1 MPILNSFGFPVY
13 LVSSN
18 GARIHALDKRLLYS
32 FDIKSEHIQSVLSI
46 AIDAEVTTVL
56 FKENIWLTNKYN
68 KKLNDFQPE
77 IMYRPEL
84 VNFNELEDYAG
95 IKLLFTDNHSKLLC

>member
-1 MPILNSFGFPVY
+1 VNTFNLGTKHSY
-13 LVSSN
+13 
-18 GARIHALDKRLLYS
+18 
-32 FDIKSEHIQSVLSI
+32 
-46 AIDAEVTTVL
+46 DAEVTTVL

>member
-1 MPILNSFGFPVY
+1 V
-13 LVSSN
+13 
-18 GARIHALDKRLLYS
+18 K
-32 FDIKSEHIQSVLSI
+32 HIQSVLSI

-56 FKENIWLTNKYN
+56 FKENIWLTNN

-95 IKLLFTDNHSKLLC
+95 IKLLFTPTTTQNYFAVRDQILENHEGLFNHAFSLPFA